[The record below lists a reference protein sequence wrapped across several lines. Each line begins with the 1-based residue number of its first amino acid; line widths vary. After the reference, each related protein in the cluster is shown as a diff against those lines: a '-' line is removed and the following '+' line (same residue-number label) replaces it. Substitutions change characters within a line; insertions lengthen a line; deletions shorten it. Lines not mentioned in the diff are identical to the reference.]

1 MRRLLAIGNSFSDDA
16 TYFLHG
22 VCRSAGEDTEII
34 NLFIGGCSLERHW
47 QNVEQDRRDYELRL
61 NEVNTGRL
69 VSICDALETGP
80 FDAVVL
86 HQASGD
92 SGWENTYEPFLSL
105 LLGSLEKHAPGAK
118 VYLNETWAYEQNSTH
133 PHFMRYNRDQ
143 AEMLCRL
150 KAAYE
155 QAAKAHGLPLIR
167 SGELIQTL
175 RTLPYFDGTVR
186 TITRDGFHLDYVY
199 GRYAVALL
207 WAREIFG
214 VEPPASFVPA
224 AAFTPHKPPDS
235 TVLAAIRKA
244 VDRTPRA

>member
-47 QNVEQDRRDYELRL
+47 QNIEQDRRDYELRI
-61 NEVNTGRL
+61 NEANTGRF
-69 VSICDALETGP
+69 VSICDALETGAL
-80 FDAVVL
+80 DAAVL
-86 HQASGD
+86 QQASGA
-92 SGWENTYEPFLSL
+92 SGGESAYEPFLSL
-105 LLGSLEKHAPGAK
+105 LLGFLEKHAPGAK

-143 AEMLCRL
+143 AEMLRRL

-167 SGELIQTL
+167 SGELIQML
-175 RTLPYFDGTVR
+175 RALPYFDGTVR
-186 TITRDGFHLDYVY
+186 TITRDGFHLDYLY

-224 AAFTPHKPPDS
+224 AAFTPHEPPDPA
-235 TVLAAIRKA
+235 VLAAIRKA
-244 VDRTPRA
+244 VDRTQRA